1 MGAGSPS
8 GGPSDRKIGKKKKRS
23 KTEKHNRGNSGVPLV
38 EENPE
43 EGESPIVR
51 PQDQHYDTQ

>member
-8 GGPSDRKIGKKKKRS
+8 GRPSDRKIGKKKRS

-43 EGESPIVR
+43 EGKSPIVS
-51 PQDQHYDTQ
+51 PPAQHYDTQ